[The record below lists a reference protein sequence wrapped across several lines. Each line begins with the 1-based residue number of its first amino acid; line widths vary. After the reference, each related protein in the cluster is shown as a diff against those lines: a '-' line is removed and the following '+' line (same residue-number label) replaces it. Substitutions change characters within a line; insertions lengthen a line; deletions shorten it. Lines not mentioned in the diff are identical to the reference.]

1 VAAVINSA
9 YGRQE
14 EDQEE
19 AAQAEADQAEAAQA
33 EADQV
38 KTYPQEVNGSKEAD
52 PQREKKEG
60 DEKAGYS
67 PQGDSEKASSE
78 IAQT

>member
-1 VAAVINSA
+1 VINSA

-19 AAQAEADQAEAAQA
+19 ADQE

-38 KTYPQEVNGSKEAD
+38 KTCAQEVNGSKEVD
-52 PQREKKEG
+52 PQRENKEG
-60 DEKAGYS
+60 DEKAAYS
-67 PQGDSEKASSE
+67 QQRGSEKASSK
-78 IAQT
+78 IART